1 VRFDTKIAVVLRDD
15 LAVWQKTNVTAFLV
29 SGIAATRPELV
40 GEPYVDASGTR
51 YLPMFRQPV
60 MVFEGDAAGVRRAY
74 ERAIARGV
82 EELAVFTSELFATG
96 HDGANRAA
104 VAAVPSDELDLVGI
118 ALHADRK
125 LVDRV
130 LDKLRPHP

>member
-1 VRFDTKIAVVLRDD
+1 VQFDTKLVVVLRDD
-15 LAVWQKTNVTAFLV
+15 LAVWQKANVTAFLV
-29 SGIAATRPELV
+29 SGIAGTDPATV
-40 GEPYVDASGTR
+40 GEPYIDASGTQ

-60 MVFEGDAAGVRRAY
+60 LVYAADRDGIRRAY
-74 ERAIARGV
+74 DRALARDV
-82 EELAVFTSELFATG
+82 TLAVYTHELFTTG

-118 ALHADRK
+118 AFRADRK
-125 LVDRV
+125 VADKV